1 MEPALSVGAGFSPL
15 DEELELDEGGGSL
28 SPRLHPRLHEWLVR
42 LSAWMPFEQA
52 ATLLGDFTRVQVS
65 EATTRRQSEAA
76 GAAYEVLQTQEVER
90 IERTLPPSPQGPIK
104 QLLSVDG
111 AMVPLLHGQWAE
123 VKTMVL
129 GEVEEPVLVQHK
141 DDGKEREEWVIHTW
155 ELSYFSRMTDADTF
169 GRLALWE
176 TQRRGVERAGQVVAV
191 MDGAEWQQGFVDY
204 HCPNAIRI
212 LDFPHAAERLSG
224 IANALMGEGT
234 EASKEW
240 LGERCR
246 QLKHEGPS
254 PVLMQLR
261 ALQQAHPNNE
271 VLATNLAYL
280 SKREEQMQYPRYQKE
295 GWPIGSG
302 AVESGNKLVVQARL
316 KGAGMHW
323 EGSHVNP
330 MLGLRNIVC
339 NDRWAEA
346 WPQITDQIRQQGRA
360 RKHKQA
366 KQAQVLQMLQSQYV
380 GREQR
385 EQREQQHKRQ
395 VQNILLPIPTP
406 NRRPKPIATL
416 TDDNP
421 DNDNPK
427 APCRPA
433 PDHPWR
439 RSPIGRARFQSAKA
453 S

>member
-1 MEPALSVGAGFSPL
+1 MVPAPSVGAGFFPL
-15 DEELELDEGGGSL
+15 DEELELGEGGGSL
-28 SPRLHPRLHEWLVR
+28 SPRLHEWLVR
-42 LSAWMPFEQA
+42 LSAWMPFGQA

-76 GAAYEVLQTQEVER
+76 GAAYEALQTQEVEH
-90 IERTLPPSPQGPIK
+90 IERTLPSSPQGPSK

-129 GEVEEPVLVQHK
+129 GEVGEAVLEKHK
-141 DDGKEREEWVIHTW
+141 DGKEEKEEWVIHTG

-169 GRLALWE
+169 GRLALVE
-176 TQRRGVERAGQVVAV
+176 TQRRGVERAGQVGAV

-204 HCPNAIRI
+204 HRPDAIRI

-224 IANALMGEGT
+224 IANAIMGEGT

-246 QLKHEGPS
+246 QLKGEGPA

-261 ALQQAHPNNE
+261 SLQQAHPDKE

-280 SKREEQMQYPRYQKE
+280 SKREEQMQYPHYQRE

-302 AVESGNKLVVQARL
+302 TVESGNKVVVQARL

-330 MLGLRNIVC
+330 MLGLRNMVC

-346 WPQITDQIRQQGRA
+346 WSQLTRRIWQQRRGEAVRRQQVRQQ
-360 RKHKQA
+360 RR
-366 KQAQVLQMLQSQYV
+366 
-380 GREQR
+380 REQLR
-385 EQREQQHKRQ
+385 E
-395 VQNILLPIPTP
+395 LPNPAPAPQTTIVIQPGLMPMPEPEPEPTP
-406 NRRPKPIATL
+406 AKVVQVKSKDPW
-416 TDDNP
+416 
-421 DNDNPK
+421 
-427 APCRPA
+427 RPA

-439 RSPIGRARFQSAKA
+439 RSPIGRARFQVAKA